1 MAGRMIRG
9 ALFGAVAGAIV
20 FFVAIFILFRTDEY
34 LARVLIQGEAAAD
47 SWVTTIGIVSG
58 IIAFAVVFLWNV
70 ARR

>member
-1 MAGRMIRG
+1 MTGRLIRG
-9 ALFGAVAGAIV
+9 VLSGAVAGVIV

-34 LARVLIQGEAAAD
+34 LARLLLEGEAAAD

-58 IIAFAVVFLWNV
+58 VIAFAVVFLWNV